1 MNHAF
6 ELMLLFATASLM
18 ILPFIPTLSEWLRP
32 TDNAPLPIDQQAT
45 HGLRHLADSMR
56 GQMRQL
62 FGESPTPEQ
71 MRLHDRSLHR
81 DGLQITVLH
90 TAGGRVDLRDEKVAE
105 VAGSLGQ
112 IAVLPETAAIA
123 PGGDTLADF
132 YAMNDLQIGDD
143 VKLRAGC
150 ILGNARL
157 GKNVLVHRWIDAKTI
172 VAGED
177 LKVHGRITA
186 VYSIH
191 FSHNSTFVRGGAP
204 AMLFGEPVEG
214 APMPVYV
221 DHPIATPE
229 ETRRFILEGDNTV
242 GEEMER
248 HGNFVV
254 RGSARVDPYCH
265 IAGSIKAYDHL
276 RVGDGVN
283 IAGAA
288 LATKSIVLGAGCAV
302 MGPIISEEDIVI
314 GPNCLIGSPGIP
326 TTVICRK
333 LVIGQGAVIHGV
345 VTTQDSANVVFEEIP
360 LAV

>member
-6 ELMLLFATASLM
+6 ELMLLLATASLM
-18 ILPFIPTLSEWLRP
+18 VLPFIPTLNEWLRP
-32 TDNAPLPIDQQAT
+32 TDDAALPIDQQAT
-45 HGLRHLADSMR
+45 HGLRYLADSMR
-56 GQMRQL
+56 ATMRQV
-62 FGESPTPEQ
+62 FGEAPTPEQ

-90 TAGGRVDLRDEKVAE
+90 ADGGRIDLRADEIAA
-105 VAGSLGQ
+105 VAGKLGQ
-112 IAVLPETAAIA
+112 IAVFPESAAIA
-123 PGGDTLADF
+123 PGGETLADF
-132 YAMNDLQIGDD
+132 YAMHDLDIGSD

-157 GKNVLVHRWIDAKTI
+157 GNNVLVHRWIDAKSI

-186 VYSIH
+186 DYSIH
-191 FSHNSTFVRGGAP
+191 FSHNSTFVRGSAP
-204 AMLFGEPVEG
+204 AMLFGETVAG
-214 APMPVYV
+214 QAMPVYV
-221 DHPIATPE
+221 DHPVSTPE
-229 ETRRFILEGDNTV
+229 KTRRFVLEGDITV
-242 GEEMER
+242 SENMQR

-254 RGSARVDPYCH
+254 RGSARVDPHCH

-288 LATKSIVLGAGCAV
+288 LAVKSIVLGAGCAV

-345 VTTQDSANVVFEEIP
+345 VTTQDSAHVIFEEIP